1 MKLRFDIYVNAQK
14 RICTDVDGNPL
25 GSDAIMEFFRE
36 EIGILC
42 FHVVDDDGAAWPF
55 AVGEV
60 FEFGADNDWDQSTA
74 VDILSEDDQFNIAG
88 DWDNALGVSQIDP
101 TAGLICCRYN
111 TATVTYEAAFST
123 DAETVDAGLYLKVI
137 DPVNGNYTVCQ
148 YACRY
153 RNIRRMDGAVPPG
166 VSEPTYPTWVQ
177 AIAYFVAKSLFDAN
191 TILKADTDDTPE
203 ALTVGEQTLVGRI
216 TGGEITALTATQV
229 RTLLNVVEST
239 ACVLKSLF
247 DANTILKA
255 DTDDTPEALTV
266 GEQTIVGRITGGEI
280 TALTATQVQTL
291 LGISTAQSQ
300 WSEWQNDDMDTGTV
314 SFLELDAPDETT
326 SWKVIGH
333 LEKASEDVVAFE
345 LLAILKVVSDGY
357 YGGHTKTLQV
367 TIQHTAELVD
377 LSNVAF
383 SDGGDPAAHYCDYDA
398 GTDRVR
404 LRVLLGSD
412 NWAAYGIVAKAGAA
426 TAGSVVIPAAYE
438 HD

>member
-1 MKLRFDIYVNAQK
+1 MRKLGFQLDSTTGRVADLAGAPFDLPTVVYGDTILIVAEFLESIGTTQTAMDLTGVTSLRVHVKKDRLTSDVTTLTIATSYNAGDLVAYEDLSIGRATWRVNFLSAELLAA
-14 RICTDVDGNPL
+14 L
-25 GSDAIMEFFRE
+25 GTASSLAIWLEFSMLDATGLIPQTLGQVQVTLVPQ
-36 EIGILC
+36 I
-42 FHVVDDDGAAWPF
+42 DDGAAGTPPP
-55 AVGEV
+55 
-60 FEFGADNDWDQSTA
+60 
-74 VDILSEDDQFNIAG
+74 AG
-88 DWDNALGVSQIDP
+88 
-101 TAGLICCRYN
+101 
-111 TATVTYEAAFST
+111 
-123 DAETVDAGLYLKVI
+123 
-137 DPVNGNYTVCQ
+137 
-148 YACRY
+148 
-153 RNIRRMDGAVPPG
+153 
-166 VSEPTYPTWVQ
+166 PTYLT
-177 AIAYFVAKSLFDAN
+177 AAEIAALYVADSLFDAN
-191 TILKADTDDTPE
+191 TILKADVDDTPE

-280 TALTATQVQTL
+280 TALTAAQVQTL

-300 WSEWQNDDMDTGTV
+300 WIEWQNDDMDTGTV
-314 SFLELDAPDETT
+314 AFLELDAPDETT

-345 LLAILKVVSDGY
+345 LLAILRVISDGY
-357 YGGHTKTLQV
+357 GGYTKTLQV